1 MKKMI
6 ATLLTAAMAVSL
18 TACGNSSS
26 TPSEA
31 AAPAA
36 ESKTEATEN
45 AKTEG
50 GAAENSKKDAEAAKT
65 EDGKAAPA
73 GESYTLKFA
82 LQNGETHPLCQG
94 VAKFGEILEEKSEG
108 RIKLELFYSGTLG
121 DKASTVQ
128 GMQTGTIDA
137 AMLMSGVIADYGC
150 DELGVFTLPYLF
162 DSVAHARAFEKSD
175 NGKALLDTVQSSGS
189 SMVCIGAYQESARNY
204 FFTKKRVE
212 KPEDMKNMQ
221 IRCQEGSIYYD
232 SVEAVGAFAQSVAFS
247 ELYSALQ
254 SGVVDGAEQPLS
266 GFVNNAFQEVSK
278 YYVMDQHEISP
289 NLILFSEVTWNRLS
303 PEDQQLIR
311 ECFQESVPY
320 FEELSDAKDEEYLQT
335 IKDSGTEVIDV
346 NVAEWQEACA
356 SVYDKHGQVY
366 ADVIEQI
373 KNTKYE

>member
-1 MKKMI
+1 MKKII
-6 ATLLTAAMAVSL
+6 AALLSGTMALSLAAC
-18 TACGNSSS
+18 TNSSS
-26 TPSEA
+26 APATTAAPVKDTA
-31 AAPAA
+31 AASTAA
-36 ESKTEATEN
+36 ATAGEEKAQTE
-45 AKTEG
+45 
-50 GAAENSKKDAEAAKT
+50 
-65 EDGKAAPA
+65 APA
-73 GESYTLKFA
+73 GEAYTFKFA
-82 LQNGETHPLCQG
+82 LQNGESHPLCQG
-94 VAKFGEILEEKSEG
+94 VARFGEILEEKSGG
-108 RIKLELFYSGTLG
+108 RMKLELFYSGTLG

-162 DSVAHARAFEKSD
+162 DSVAHARAFEKGEQ
-175 NGKALLDTVQSSGS
+175 GKALLDTVQSSGS

-266 GFVNNAFQEVSK
+266 GFVNNAFQEVSD

-303 PEDQQLIR
+303 AEDQQLIR
-311 ECFQESVPY
+311 DCFQESVPY
-320 FEELSDAKDEEYLQT
+320 FEELSDAKDEEYLKT
-335 IKDSGTEVIDV
+335 IKDSGTEVIEVD
-346 NVAEWQEACA
+346 VAEWQAACA

-366 ADVIEQI
+366 ADIIDQI
-373 KNTKYE
+373 KNTKY

>member
-1 MKKMI
+1 MKKII
-6 ATLLTAAMAVSL
+6 AALLTCTMAVTL
-18 TACGNSSS
+18 TACGSSPE
-26 TPSEA
+26 TETTT
-31 AAPAA
+31 APAA
-36 ESKTEATEN
+36 ETKTEA
-45 AKTEG
+45 
-50 GAAENSKKDAEAAKT
+50 GAGTGAGTTKEDAAVSEET
-65 EDGKAAPA
+65 LA

-82 LQNGETHPLCQG
+82 LQNGEAHPLCQG
-94 VAKFGEILEEKSEG
+94 VARFGEILEEKSEG
-108 RIKLELFYSGTLG
+108 RIRLELFYSGTLG
-121 DKASTVQ
+121 DKATTVQ

-150 DELGVFTLPYLF
+150 EDLGVFTLPYLF
-162 DSVAHARAFEKSD
+162 DSVAHARAFEESD
-175 NGKALLDTVQSSGS
+175 AGKALLDTVQSSGS
-189 SMVCIGAYQESARNY
+189 SMVCVGAYQESARNY

-212 KPEDMKNMQ
+212 KPSDMKNMQ

-266 GFVNNAFQEVSK
+266 GFVNNAFQEVSD

-303 PEDQQLIR
+303 AEDQQLIR

-320 FEELSDAKDEEYLQT
+320 FEKLSDAKDEEYLQT
-335 IKDSGTEVIDV
+335 IKDSGTEVIEV

-366 ADVIEQI
+366 AEVIEQI
-373 KNTKYE
+373 KNTKY

>member
-6 ATLLTAAMAVSL
+6 ATMLSCTLALSL
-18 TACGNSSS
+18 AACGNAS
-26 TPSEA
+26 T
-31 AAPAA
+31 
-36 ESKTEATEN
+36 SKTETTTGATGETTVETTVQE
-45 AKTEG
+45 KET
-50 GAAENSKKDAEAAKT
+50 D
-65 EDGKAAPA
+65 
-73 GESYTLKFA
+73 ESYTIKFA

-94 VAKFGEILEEKSEG
+94 VAKFGEILEEKTDG
-108 RIKLELFYSGTLG
+108 RIKVELFYSGTLG

-150 DELGVFTLPYLF
+150 EELGVFTLPYLF
-162 DSVAHARAFEKSD
+162 DSVAHARAFEESD
-175 NGKALLDTVQSSGS
+175 AGKALLDTVQSSGS

-212 KPEDMKNMQ
+212 KPSDMKNMQ

-266 GFVNNAFQEVSK
+266 GFVNNAFQEVAK
-278 YYVMDQHEISP
+278 YYVLDQHEISP

-303 PEDQQLIR
+303 AEDQQIIKN
-311 ECFQESVPY
+311 CFQESVPY

-335 IKDSGTEVIDV
+335 IEESGTEIIEV

-356 SVYDKHGQVY
+356 SVYDKHGQIY
-366 ADVIEQI
+366 ADVIDQI
-373 KNTKYE
+373 KNTKY

>member
-1 MKKMI
+1 MKKII
-6 ATLLTAAMAVSL
+6 ATLLTCTMAVSL
-18 TACGNSSS
+18 TACGNASSS
-26 TPSEA
+26 TPA
-31 AAPAA
+31 TTATPAA
-36 ESKTEATEN
+36 ETTAQPESSKTD
-45 AKTEG
+45 
-50 GAAENSKKDAEAAKT
+50 AAEADSKET
-65 EDGKAAPA
+65 PA

-162 DSVAHARAFEKSD
+162 DSVAHARAFEKGGD
-175 NGKALLDTVQSSGS
+175 GKALLDTVQSSGS
-189 SMVCIGAYQESARNY
+189 SMVCVGAYQESARNY

-212 KPEDMKNMQ
+212 KPADMKNMQ

-254 SGVVDGAEQPLS
+254 SGVVDGVEQPLS
-266 GFVNNAFQEVSK
+266 GFVNNAFQEVAK

-311 ECFQESVPY
+311 DCFEESVPY

-356 SVYDKHGQVY
+356 SVYDKHGQSY
-366 ADVIEQI
+366 AKVIEQI

>member
-1 MKKMI
+1 
-6 ATLLTAAMAVSL
+6 
-18 TACGNSSS
+18 
-26 TPSEA
+26 
-31 AAPAA
+31 
-36 ESKTEATEN
+36 
-45 AKTEG
+45 
-50 GAAENSKKDAEAAKT
+50 
-65 EDGKAAPA
+65 
-73 GESYTLKFA
+73 
-82 LQNGETHPLCQG
+82 
-94 VAKFGEILEEKSEG
+94 
-108 RIKLELFYSGTLG
+108 
-121 DKASTVQ
+121 
-128 GMQTGTIDA
+128 MQTGTIDA

-162 DSVAHARAFEKSD
+162 DSVAHARAFEKGAD
-175 NGKALLDTVQSSGS
+175 GKALLDTVQSSGS

-311 ECFQESVPY
+311 DCFQESVPY

-366 ADVIEQI
+366 AGVIEQI

>member
-1 MKKMI
+1 MRKI
-6 ATLLTAAMAVSL
+6 AAVLLSGTMALSL
-18 TACGNSSS
+18 AACGSSAPAPA
-26 TPSEA
+26 TT

-36 ESKTEATEN
+36 ETT
-45 AKTEG
+45 
-50 GAAENSKKDAEAAKT
+50 
-65 EDGKAAPA
+65 KAAAAVSEAETKTQAETPS
-73 GESYTLKFA
+73 GESYTFKFA
-82 LQNGETHPLCQG
+82 LQNGENHPLCQG
-94 VAKFGEILEEKSEG
+94 VAKFGEILEEKSGG
-108 RIKLELFYSGTLG
+108 RMKLELFYSGTLG
-121 DKASTVQ
+121 DKPSTVQ

-175 NGKALLDTVQSSGS
+175 QGRALLDTVQLSGS
-189 SMVCIGAYQESARNY
+189 SLVCVGAYQESARNY

-266 GFVNNAFQEVSK
+266 GFVNNAFQEVSD

-303 PEDQQLIR
+303 PEDQQMIR
-311 ECFQESVPY
+311 DCFQESVPY
-320 FEELSDAKDEEYLQT
+320 FEELSDGKDEEYLNT
-335 IKDSGTEVIDV
+335 IKESGTEVIEVD
-346 NVAEWQEACA
+346 VAEWQAACA

-366 ADVIEQI
+366 SEVIDQI
-373 KNTKYE
+373 KNTKY

>member
-26 TPSEA
+26 TPSGA

-45 AKTEG
+45 SKTEG

-65 EDGKAAPA
+65 EDGKAASA
-73 GESYTLKFA
+73 GENYTLKFA